1 MAAADADTQAKL
13 AERSLL
19 WRDVPPDEFGPTLED
34 KKARAHQAVLKQCSN
49 ARVPGYCGFL
59 PSAHAE
65 DIYGCTQAAALQV
78 AAEEQTRRRAQ
89 REEQEERQRQR
100 ARRGIPQPAAGKPLD
115 VVIPDDHPLGKS
127 RSNIVRSHWVPTI
140 PGYCG
145 HIPGKEAE
153 NIIGGGITATCR
165 LAGRAIAERE
175 RTTLSF
181 EDNPEQNRIK
191 EIRFAPGHSG
201 DGTDAEEVER
211 FATSIQQRKINKI
224 PGYQGHIPRL
234 QGDSIFGANFSAVNQ
249 ISADLCE
256 DRLRNPHDHFSRVC
270 MPQFPPPKQL
280 RG

>member
-1 MAAADADTQAKL
+1 MATTAADTQAKL

-19 WRDVPPDEFGPTLED
+19 WRDAPPDEFGATPED
-34 KKARAHQAVLKQCSN
+34 PKARAHQAVLKQCGN
-49 ARVPGYCGFL
+49 ARVPGYSGFL

-65 DIYGCTQAAALQV
+65 DIYGCTQAAALRA

-89 REEQEERQRQR
+89 REEQEERQR
-100 ARRGIPQPAAGKPLD
+100 RRGAPPKVGKPPD

-145 HIPGKEAE
+145 HVPGKGAE

-175 RTTLSF
+175 RTTLPL
-181 EDNPEQNRIK
+181 EADGHYVK
-191 EIRFAPGHSG
+191 ELRFAPGRSS
-201 DGTDAEEVER
+201 DIDDSEDVER
-211 FATSIQQRKINKI
+211 LATSIQQRRLDKI
-224 PGYQGHIPRL
+224 PGYQGHVPRL